1 MYYSCFKVVRGGSIM
16 SELGGVLQQARV
28 AVVGRMRAYLPCL
41 ALAGLLSCGFTSSW
55 ATPGDH
61 NGETPVVAPAAAP
74 ATDSAL
80 IGAIKDVANNSPALD
95 QLIEFDTTTLQQLY
109 AARSYEPIW
118 VVNAG
123 MQPQGETLLATLE
136 RLQRSGALPPDA
148 DIAAASAHR
157 GDTTTA
163 GLAQLELL
171 LSSALIRTAVNPE
184 DLLAPGPRPQ
194 AFEAAAAGGDSAAT
208 LYQWLPP
215 DPTFWRLRAAINGY
229 QAIVERGGWPSVGAG
244 PKLEPGIRDGR
255 IRQIRQRML
264 AAGDLVGD
272 SAEPDVYDD
281 ALVETVKQ
289 FQARHGLK
297 PDGVIGFGTIDALN
311 VPAETR
317 LASMIF
323 NLRRLYTQARD
334 WGDNYVMVN
343 LAAAQLKLVQSGMT
357 TASYN
362 VIVGRRDRPTPELN
376 SAINRM
382 EFNPYW
388 NVPAG
393 IYAKDFLPK
402 LRKDP
407 GFINHYQNIRVY
419 RASEPAN
426 EVDPTT
432 VDWFSPEAKQMRLRL
447 RQDPGPENALGPAKF
462 LFPNSYDV
470 YLHGTNKPSLF
481 ANADR
486 FLSSG
491 CVRLPDPLG
500 FAELLLKSD
509 PNWSRAKIDAA
520 VEARTNRGV
529 PLAAP
534 LPVHLVY
541 DTAWVDDA
549 GTVQFRADVYG
560 RDKKQSAVAQRGG
573 KG

>member
-1 MYYSCFKVVRGGSIM
+1 MNEVD
-16 SELGGVLQQARV
+16 GVLRSARV
-28 AVVGRMRAYLPCL
+28 GVVGRIQAYLSCL
-41 ALAGLLSCGFTSSW
+41 ALAGLLSCSFASSW
-55 ATPGDH
+55 AAPGDH
-61 NGETPVVAPAAAP
+61 NGEPPSTAPAAGQADN
-74 ATDSAL
+74 AAL
-80 IGAIKDVANNSPALD
+80 IAAIRDLASNGAALD
-95 QLIEFDTTTLQQLY
+95 QLVDVDAATLQQLY
-109 AARSYEPIW
+109 AIRNYEPIW
-118 VVNAG
+118 VANGG
-123 MQPQGETLLATLE
+123 MQPRGGVLLATLE
-136 RLQRSGALPPDA
+136 RLQSSGALPSAADVMAADA
-148 DIAAASAHR
+148 RR
-157 GDTTTA
+157 GGTATA
-163 GLAQLELL
+163 GLAELELL
-171 LSSALIRTAVNPE
+171 LSSALIRTAVDPE

-194 AFEAAAAGGDSAAT
+194 ALEVVGAGGDDPQV
-208 LYQWLPP
+208 LYEWLPP
-215 DPTFWRLRAAINGY
+215 DPTFWRLRAAIDGY
-229 QAIVERGGWPSVGAG
+229 RAMVERGGWPNVGAG
-244 PKLEPGIRDGR
+244 PKLEPGARDGR
-255 IRQIRQRML
+255 IRQVRQRLL
-264 AAGDLVGD
+264 ASGDILGD
-272 SAEPDVYDD
+272 SAEPDIYDE
-281 ALVETVKQ
+281 ALLEAVKR
-289 FQARHGLK
+289 FQMRHGLK

-311 VPAETR
+311 VPADAR
-317 LASMIF
+317 LASMTF
-323 NLRRLYTQARD
+323 NLQRLYIQARD

-343 LAAAQLKLVQSGMT
+343 LAAAQLKLVQGGT
-357 TASYN
+357 ITASYN

-407 GFINHYQNIRVY
+407 GYINHYQNIRVY

-432 VDWFSPEAKQMRLRL
+432 IDWFSPEAKQMRLRL

-500 FAELLLKSD
+500 FAELLLKND

-520 VEARTNRGV
+520 VAARSNRGV
-529 PLAAP
+529 PLATP

-541 DTAWVDDA
+541 DTAWVDEA
-549 GTVQFRADVYG
+549 GTVQFRPDVYG
-560 RDKKQSAVAQRGG
+560 RDKKQNAIAQRGG